1 MSPILFF
8 IFTAC
13 DSNLIESNI
22 NDSDEKNS
30 TCDINI
36 LESNPFP
43 DSTNAYYRYP
53 IQVLLSDND
62 PTASLSVT
70 TSETEVSALT
80 HQTALNFFHRPAS
93 THAFTAHST
102 AKKWA
107 PEAAVAS
114 RLGEPG
120 SAHRSWSS
128 TPSNSSASRSCSSLP
143 MSSFFL

>member
-1 MSPILFF
+1 MCHDKDTETVNFQNNFNQPIIDMSPILFF

-22 NDSDEKNS
+22 NDSDEKSS

-36 LESNPFP
+36 LESTPFP

-70 TSETEVSALT
+70 TSETEVSGVVENEENTLT
-80 HQTALNFFHRPAS
+80 
-93 THAFTAHST
+93 FTPTDPLPPFTEGPLSNHN
-102 AKKWA
+102 
-107 PEAAVAS
+107 
-114 RLGEPG
+114 
-120 SAHRSWSS
+120 
-128 TPSNSSASRSCSSLP
+128 PS
-143 MSSFFL
+143 

>member
-1 MSPILFF
+1 MCHDKDTETVNFQNNFNQPIIDMSPILFF

-22 NDSDEKNS
+22 NDSDEKSS

-36 LESNPFP
+36 LESTPFP

-70 TSETEVSALT
+70 TSETEVSGVVENEENTLT
-80 HQTALNFFHRPAS
+80 
-93 THAFTAHST
+93 FTPT
-102 AKKWA
+102 D
-107 PEAAVAS
+107 P
-114 RLGEPG
+114 L
-120 SAHRSWSS
+120 
-128 TPSNSSASRSCSSLP
+128 LP
-143 MSSFFL
+143 NTEYEIAC